1 MPYREALFWEE
12 EGVTWFLDVEAKSLS
27 CIIVEKFALS
37 WLILKICG
45 RCDGLA
51 LKKLSW
57 EVEDKVKSADWT
69 LDCVARF
76 SVIAWALDEEI
87 EGESKEVV
95 VVSCRAERKVL
106 WKGIEGMSL
115 AEECEVLLRIPRKVE
130 EGTRLENS
138 SV

>member
-1 MPYREALFWEE
+1 M
-12 EGVTWFLDVEAKSLS
+12 EAKSLS
-27 CIIVEKFALS
+27 CIIVEKFALP
-37 WLILKICG
+37 WLILKIFG

-95 VVSCRAERKVL
+95 AVSCGAEKKVL

-115 AEECEVLLRIPRKVE
+115 AEECEVLLRITRKVE
-130 EGTRLENS
+130 EETRLENS